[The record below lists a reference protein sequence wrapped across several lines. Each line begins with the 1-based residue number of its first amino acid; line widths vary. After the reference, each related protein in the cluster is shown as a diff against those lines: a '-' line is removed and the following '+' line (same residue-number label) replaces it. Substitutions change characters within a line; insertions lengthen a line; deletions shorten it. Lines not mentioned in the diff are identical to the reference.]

1 MGRRRKLII
10 SPREREREREHSLF
24 RKGGAILYANLLT
37 EVCYET
43 QNREEGAVITL

>member
-10 SPREREREREHSLF
+10 SPREREREHSLF

-43 QNREEGAVITL
+43 QNREEGTVITL

>member
-10 SPREREREREHSLF
+10 SPRERERSLF

-43 QNREEGAVITL
+43 QNREEGTVITL

>member
-10 SPREREREREHSLF
+10 SPREREHSLF

-37 EVCYET
+37 EVCCET
-43 QNREEGAVITL
+43 QNREEGTVITL